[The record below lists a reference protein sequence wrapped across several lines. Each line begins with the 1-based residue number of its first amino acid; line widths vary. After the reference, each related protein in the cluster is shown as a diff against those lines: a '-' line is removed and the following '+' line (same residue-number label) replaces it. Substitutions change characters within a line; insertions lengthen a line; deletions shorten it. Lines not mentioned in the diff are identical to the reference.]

1 MSVYKSAIGK
11 TGVNKFLW
19 LGIILALLGLAAG
32 CSPGNVVV
40 LMPDPNGKV
49 GQVSVSNQGGSQ
61 TLTKAGQA
69 TFIRDDQTAPEAPVV
84 MKKAE
89 IQQRFGDAL
98 AARPSP
104 PVSFILYFQS
114 DSTKLVDDSKALLP
128 KIIAAIKER
137 GSVDVS
143 VVGHCDTVGD
153 DAYNL
158 RLSRRRAIAVAK
170 VLTENGVDPKTLEIT
185 SHGKRRPLIPTGD
198 NVREPRNRRVEVTV
212 R

>member
-1 MSVYKSAIGK
+1 MIWYESAMK
-11 TGVNKFLW
+11 RLTM
-19 LGIILALLGLAAG
+19 LGLILVLLVLAAG
-32 CSPGNVVV
+32 CSPGSVVV
-40 LMPDPNGKV
+40 LMPNPDGKV

-61 TLTKAGQA
+61 VLTKAGQA
-69 TFIRDDQTAPEAPVV
+69 TFVRDAQTAPQAPVV
-84 MKKAE
+84 MKQAE
-89 IQQRFGDAL
+89 IDKRFGTAL

-104 PVSFILYFQS
+104 PVGFILYFRS
-114 DSTKLVDDSKALLP
+114 DSTKLVKGSKALLP
-128 KIIAAIKER
+128 KIISMIKSRE
-137 GSVDVS
+137 SVDIS

-158 RLSRRRAIAVAK
+158 RLSRRRAVVVAK
-170 VLTENGVDPKTLEIT
+170 ILIKNGVDPEALEIT